1 MCRSGPIG
9 LPAHHGRAPRAARP
23 EGSAFHNYVLRA
35 RGRGATDQP
44 AISLLLRRAMN
55 PTTTSPA
62 SSIIH
67 SAGSGFAA
75 VEKLNPPPAGP
86 AVPDIRTEKSP
97 GVRKVLRSSRLSI
110 KIGSVSAVPGALNP
124 ENS

>member
-9 LPAHHGRAPRAARP
+9 LPAHHDRAPRAARP
-23 EGSAFHNYVLRA
+23 EGSAFHTSLYCA
-35 RGRGATDQP
+35 PAGGREDQP
-44 AISLLLRRAMN
+44 AISLVLRRAMN
-55 PTTTSPA
+55 PTTTRPA

-75 VEKLNPPPAGP
+75 VEKLNPPPTGP
-86 AVPDIRTEKSP
+86 AFPDIRTEKSP
-97 GVRKVLRSSRLSI
+97 GVRRALRSSRLSI
-110 KIGSVSAVPGALNP
+110 KTLLSGVPGALKP